1 MDTLRSCLPASHDK
15 SHRKLYAAWTDTTMA
30 MSPYKRCL
38 QMQRSPSFSLLQYAS
53 LPLYPAQGTR
63 AMSRPQEKGEDI
75 HNEEV
80 GISGVTNP
88 RLDSLISA
96 PSLAVCR
103 RGSSQT
109 PVQRF
114 LVPAM
119 IAPRTSAV
127 S

>member
-1 MDTLRSCLPASHDK
+1 
-15 SHRKLYAAWTDTTMA
+15 
-30 MSPYKRCL
+30 
-38 QMQRSPSFSLLQYAS
+38 
-53 LPLYPAQGTR
+53 
-63 AMSRPQEKGEDI
+63 MSRPQEKGEDI